1 MKTRYCKFCGKNK
14 PETTDY
20 FYRRGPIENGKFC
33 STCIECK
40 LKYDQRVKVEKK
52 NNLRARKFDGQH
64 RHTLEGF
71 TLYMLNRPQYFRDIF
86 RKEPTVDNI
95 KNEYA
100 FIKKYI
106 DGPSILKELGG
117 FGDVRVY

>member
-1 MKTRYCKFCGKNK
+1 MKTRHCNSCGKNK
-14 PETTDY
+14 PETLEY
-20 FYRRGPIENGKFC
+20 FYRRGDLKNGKFC
-33 STCIECK
+33 STCIKCK
-40 LKYDQRVKVEKK
+40 LKYDAAKK
-52 NNLRARKFDGQH
+52 KLIRGRLFAGHH
-64 RHTLEGF
+64 RHTLKGF
-71 TLYMLNRPQYFRDIF
+71 TIYMLNRPQYFRDIF